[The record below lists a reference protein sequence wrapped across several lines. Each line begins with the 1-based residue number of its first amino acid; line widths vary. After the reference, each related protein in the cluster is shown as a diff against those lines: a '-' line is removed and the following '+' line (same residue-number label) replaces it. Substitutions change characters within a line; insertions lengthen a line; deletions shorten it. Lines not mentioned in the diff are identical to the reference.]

1 MLENRIRHLE
11 KEHER
16 LDKTIDVLEKTGIYT
31 DDRIN
36 HLKRERLAV
45 RDELSVLRR
54 QQYEEA
60 QRVNLDDHDH

>member
-1 MLENRIRHLE
+1 MIQNRIRHLE

-31 DDRIN
+31 DDRIG
-36 HLKRERLAV
+36 HLKKERLAI

-54 QQYEEA
+54 QEYEER
-60 QRVNLDDHDH
+60 QRLDLDDDH